1 MVPAHL
7 RMVNTIVCV
16 QTAGLVLTAVFA
28 LRWSAMM
35 KLTMMKVRVRDID
48 ISDTTPKS
56 ITEHVTLF
64 FNHTVIIL
72 LRRTVTLE
80 LAYD

>member
-16 QTAGLVLTAVFA
+16 QMAGLVLTAVFA

-35 KLTMMKVRVRDID
+35 KLTMMKVRVREID
-48 ISDTTPKS
+48 TSDATPKM
-56 ITEHVTLF
+56 H
-64 FNHTVIIL
+64 N
-72 LRRTVTLE
+72 
-80 LAYD
+80 